1 MEKVKNWFGIIGHL
15 DVVPANY
22 EDGWISPPFEP
33 VLRDGKIY
41 GRGTIDD
48 KGPVIVNLFAM
59 KEVMDTKKVNK
70 RVRLIVGLDE
80 EKNWGCIN
88 YYKMNEEHPSIGYS
102 PDADFPCIYA
112 EKGIATIKIENNFKI
127 EGAEILE
134 VECGN
139 NAINVVPKKASIRLK
154 FNNPEDIKKYHNNSN
169 DIYIEQISQDTIRII
184 AKGISSHAAH
194 PDFGVNAIS
203 KLLLYLKGNSYID
216 FLDSEGIFDIK
227 SPKYLGGFSTSDES
241 GYLTSNIGDIKY
253 ENGRLKLYMNLRI
266 PVNTNFDKIRNYLEE
281 LKSKCE
287 GLTYSIDNINP
298 KLYIKKDTYLIK
310 TLEKIFKDETGLDIE
325 PIAIGGGT
333 YARAFKNFVS
343 FGMNMPGDKDMCHQ
357 VNEFIDIEKM
367 MLSAKIY
374 ARAIYELAK

>member
-1 MEKVKNWFGIIGHL
+1 
-15 DVVPANY
+15 
-22 EDGWISPPFEP
+22 
-33 VLRDGKIY
+33 
-41 GRGTIDD
+41 
-48 KGPVIVNLFAM
+48 M

-154 FNNPEDIKKYHNNSN
+154 FNNPDDIKKYHNYSN

-241 GYLTSNIGDIKY
+241 GYLTS
-253 ENGRLKLYMNLRI
+253 
-266 PVNTNFDKIRNYLEE
+266 KIL
-281 LKSKCE
+281 
-287 GLTYSIDNINP
+287 
-298 KLYIKKDTYLIK
+298 
-310 TLEKIFKDETGLDIE
+310 
-325 PIAIGGGT
+325 
-333 YARAFKNFVS
+333 
-343 FGMNMPGDKDMCHQ
+343 
-357 VNEFIDIEKM
+357 
-367 MLSAKIY
+367 
-374 ARAIYELAK
+374 